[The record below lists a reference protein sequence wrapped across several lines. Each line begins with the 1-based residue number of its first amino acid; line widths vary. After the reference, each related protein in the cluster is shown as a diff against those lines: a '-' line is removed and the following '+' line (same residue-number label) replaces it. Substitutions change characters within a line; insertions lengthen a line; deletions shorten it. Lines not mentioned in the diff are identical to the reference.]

1 MEAMGGIKHWCR
13 VGCIGG
19 KATNDTPHRRMT
31 MHTRKMLFFSSDFS
45 ARYAFRF
52 SLNRKGERSIGIEW
66 RSHRVPS
73 RCFQRLH
80 AWSRRQ
86 NSLHNGPRTQVP
98 AESGYHSI
106 QTGLKNVHCALQKY
120 LFHISSHHWQFILVC
135 AFNFPILHQLTFP
148 QQRQYFPAGTPDQP
162 FHPRH
167 PSGPAPPERSSR

>member
-1 MEAMGGIKHWCR
+1 MPCGLYWRQGDQRHPPSAYDNAHPQN
-13 VGCIGG
+13 
-19 KATNDTPHRRMT
+19 A
-31 MHTRKMLFFSSDFS
+31 LFS
-45 ARYAFRF
+45 AVISAPDM
-52 SLNRKGERSIGIEW
+52 RSGFLSIAKVNVQSELSG

-106 QTGLKNVHCALQKY
+106 QTGLKNVHCALQKVPFSY
-120 LFHISSHHWQFILVC
+120 FLTSLAIYSRLCIQLSYF
-135 AFNFPILHQLTFP
+135 APADFPAAA
-148 QQRQYFPAGTPDQP
+148 QYFPAGTPDQP